1 MFRGP
6 QTTSQGANAIA
17 GAIIVNTKN
26 PTFTPEALYQ
36 AEIGNYN
43 HKRTSIA
50 LSGPLMGEDLAGRL
64 AVDYSARDTFIDYTS
79 PNFQKGKTD
88 QDFSAPWKT
97 PAPPSTR
104 VPGHAWP
111 RPSAKPP

>member
-1 MFRGP
+1 M
-6 QTTSQGANAIA
+6 SA
-17 GAIIVNTKN
+17 
-26 PTFTPEALYQ
+26 PEALYQ

-88 QDFSAPWKT
+88 QDFSALNARAKLLWL
-97 PAPPSTR
+97 PSSMT
-104 VPGHAWP
+104 GLQ
-111 RPSAKPP
+111 AKRGRIFQRS